1 MASRTMETISRSGLK
16 NLILSDSAHITNV
29 KSVSSYS
36 WIDTPTPTIAVP
48 GSPSL
53 WSPPVTDFQLSQ
65 DSGLYNIAE
74 NMVRMDP
81 DSPLA
86 PILSAAFTTN
96 PSFDFGSISV
106 ITDGNN
112 IRKLLSFISPG
123 SSRDISEPFTIQLEL
138 ARNTL
143 LMCRH
148 ETAATEYIGPH
159 EFRGYRHEFKKAFT
173 TRQIDGSAGHF
184 RIISYRFDGM
194 EFLTRHETDGFVSPS
209 KQAEY
214 AQSGLADRSG
224 FETRPLIK
232 EDAAPALKSGY
243 LQRVTVLQKGK
254 TIPLES
260 ILEIKTRALTR
271 SLHFAEVA
279 PQLWVS
285 QTPKLVRAYHDKGCF
300 RKQQV
305 EDMSDEIQQWERE
318 NQGDLRILG
327 ALIERIIT
335 LMTGCCGR
343 GTLRYDVATASLI
356 ISANDGASNMLP
368 EDLYYD
374 VPFIMY

>member
-1 MASRTMETISRSGLK
+1 MASRTMETISRSGLQ

-53 WSPPVTDFQLSQ
+53 WSPPVTDVQLPQ

-86 PILSAAFTTN
+86 PIFSAIFTTN

-123 SSRDISEPFTIQLEL
+123 SSRDTSEPFTIQLEL

-159 EFRGYRHEFKKAFT
+159 EFRGYRHEFEKAFT
-173 TRQIDGSAGHF
+173 TRQID
-184 RIISYRFDGM
+184 
-194 EFLTRHETDGFVSPS
+194 
-209 KQAEY
+209 AE
-214 AQSGLADRSG
+214 S
-224 FETRPLIK
+224 
-232 EDAAPALKSGY
+232 
-243 LQRVTVLQKGK
+243 
-254 TIPLES
+254 
-260 ILEIKTRALTR
+260 
-271 SLHFAEVA
+271 
-279 PQLWVS
+279 
-285 QTPKLVRAYHDKGCF
+285 
-300 RKQQV
+300 
-305 EDMSDEIQQWERE
+305 
-318 NQGDLRILG
+318 GDLRILS

-374 VPFIMY
+374 VPVIMY